1 MDLSEQALANAY
13 ENNWTWDQTGW
24 VADPQDSELQDFN
37 NRWWGHPGPINNPLN
52 IEALSMYFPRP
63 SSILVRDCY
72 VTMFNFVWS
81 DAFAWK
87 GHQWHPHHWS
97 VWGWCVLS
105 PFTRPQMMSSHKSPG
120 KTLFQF
126 YLLASLRR
134 KHVVLF
140 CVLPDFL
147 SFHDVSAV
155 TGNNPDNPS
164 HACRLRLFR
173 NSE

>member
-72 VTMFNFVWS
+72 LEMFNFIWA
-81 DAFAWK
+81 DALFWK
-87 GHQWHPHHWS
+87 GRGGTLITGQP
-97 VWGWCVLS
+97 G
-105 PFTRPQMMSSHKSPG
+105 TGASSS
-120 KTLFQF
+120 
-126 YLLASLRR
+126 LL
-134 KHVVLF
+134 
-140 CVLPDFL
+140 
-147 SFHDVSAV
+147 
-155 TGNNPDNPS
+155 
-164 HACRLRLFR
+164 LFR
-173 NSE
+173 RISS